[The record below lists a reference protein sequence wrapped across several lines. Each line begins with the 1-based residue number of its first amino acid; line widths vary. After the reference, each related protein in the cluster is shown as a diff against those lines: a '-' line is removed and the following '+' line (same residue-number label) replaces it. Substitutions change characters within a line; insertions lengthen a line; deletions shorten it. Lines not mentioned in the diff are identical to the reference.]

1 MTDYFCHQSS
11 VKGEKCLVVLHNG
24 GAQRGHCQTGDTM
37 IMTKYGIKYLEDIVG
52 EKISKEKTYC
62 VLNMNGEPEDTSLL
76 YRQNDVIVNKIVL
89 QNGVEMKCTDEHRYY
104 VWNSQKCTTE
114 WVKSINLDK
123 NIHQFIFPKSF
134 DNYSGT
140 DNFKINR
147 EFIST
152 SHNKRKLD
160 IENLDI
166 DYNLIAEV
174 MGMCN
179 SDGYYKKK
187 GISYIYNLKQ
197 PELKTKMQNF
207 CNMFGIKYSVRK
219 KENTDQCEV
228 INIFSTDLVECLKS
242 IGCHWEVKTN
252 KSTPKFVLEGTKEIM
267 ASYIRGLIDTDGS
280 VVSFDLKSKRGK
292 SGKIKFTNT
301 SFKIIKELQQMLFL
315 LGINSSI
322 KLAAGRVIGSPKL
335 ELQIASFNDL
345 VLYKEKI
352 GFISEYNRDKL
363 FHLIEEKKKT
373 LNKNGNGSKILMN
386 KKLIDYIYTLNHK
399 RNYKDNQKCI
409 CTGMILNNNSVKDK
423 LPDIYQLASNYNFI
437 SINEINYKISKETV
451 FDITMPKTHSYLA
464 NGTISH
470 NTVIFPSGPRHVF
483 HHFGSGTFT
492 GADTYLS
499 EDFILNPMVFRQEW
513 EELENLGV
521 SPKVYINPYC
531 KVTTPFD
538 MLLNQMK
545 EELRFKRSNSRHGSC
560 GMGIYETQK
569 RDYCSFSAKGWSKN
583 TRKQNM
589 TYLRRIRDNYFLKF
603 VDNMPQYIIEEW
615 ENIINSEIL
624 VENFVSD
631 MEFVFSHSIFSNDK
645 ETVRK
650 YDCLVFEGGQ
660 GLLLD
665 QNNTEYYPHLTP
677 SNTGITNPLKIIDR
691 LSSVSEIEVC
701 YVTRTYLTRHGA
713 GRLDG
718 ECDKAEI
725 NPDMKDLTNVPNPHQ
740 GTLRYAK
747 LDEKSLEERILSDF
761 APAREYGAKL
771 SLAVTHV
778 NEYDY
783 GFSRRF
789 KENFDSIYFSDGEM
803 RELVRKSI
811 RTPENDKNT
820 QND

>member
-1 MTDYFCHQSS
+1 MVIKVVVGANWGDEGKGLMTDYFCHQSLA
-11 VKGEKCLVVLHNG
+11 KGEKWLVVLHNG
-24 GAQRGHCQTGDTM
+24 GAQRGHTVVT
-37 IMTKYGIKYLEDIVG
+37 
-52 EKISKEKTYC
+52 
-62 VLNMNGEPEDTSLL
+62 
-76 YRQNDVIVNKIVL
+76 
-89 QNGVEMKCTDEHRYY
+89 
-104 VWNSQKCTTE
+104 
-114 WVKSINLDK
+114 
-123 NIHQFIFPKSF
+123 
-134 DNYSGT
+134 
-140 DNFKINR
+140 
-147 EFIST
+147 
-152 SHNKRKLD
+152 
-160 IENLDI
+160 
-166 DYNLIAEV
+166 
-174 MGMCN
+174 
-179 SDGYYKKK
+179 SDGK
-187 GISYIYNLKQ
+187 
-197 PELKTKMQNF
+197 
-207 CNMFGIKYSVRK
+207 
-219 KENTDQCEV
+219 
-228 INIFSTDLVECLKS
+228 
-242 IGCHWEVKTN
+242 
-252 KSTPKFVLEGTKEIM
+252 
-267 ASYIRGLIDTDGS
+267 
-280 VVSFDLKSKRGK
+280 
-292 SGKIKFTNT
+292 
-301 SFKIIKELQQMLFL
+301 
-315 LGINSSI
+315 
-322 KLAAGRVIGSPKL
+322 
-335 ELQIASFNDL
+335 
-345 VLYKEKI
+345 
-352 GFISEYNRDKL
+352 
-363 FHLIEEKKKT
+363 
-373 LNKNGNGSKILMN
+373 
-386 KKLIDYIYTLNHK
+386 
-399 RNYKDNQKCI
+399 
-409 CTGMILNNNSVKDK
+409 
-423 LPDIYQLASNYNFI
+423 
-437 SINEINYKISKETV
+437 
-451 FDITMPKTHSYLA
+451 
-464 NGTISH
+464 
-470 NTVIFPSGPRHVF
+470 RHVF

-513 EELENLGV
+513 EELENLEV

-545 EELRFKRSNSRHGSC
+545 EEVRFKSSNSRHGSC

-569 RDYCSFSAKGWSKN
+569 RDYCSFSVKGWSKN

-603 VDNMPQYIIEEW
+603 VDNMPQYIIDEW

-631 MEFVFSHSIFSNDK
+631 MEFMFSHSIFSNDK

-718 ECDKAEI
+718 ECDKAQI

-747 LDEKSLEERILSDF
+747 LDEKSLEERILRDF

-783 GFSRRF
+783 RFSSRF

-803 RELVRKSI
+803 RELARKSI